1 MTWWIWILIG
11 LLLLAAEVA
20 VPGGIIMLFF
30 GIAALIV
37 GALVAGGLGGPLWVQ
52 SLLFSLLSIVSL
64 TTLRGP
70 ILRKM
75 GASTA
80 RADRVD
86 AIEGENV
93 LLITDLAPG
102 ADGKV
107 EFRGTS
113 WSARNVGNNP
123 LIKGEQ
129 GVVEKIKGVT
139 LLIRS
144 Q

>member
-1 MTWWIWILIG
+1 
-11 LLLLAAEVA
+11 
-20 VPGGIIMLFF
+20 
-30 GIAALIV
+30 
-37 GALVAGGLGGPLWVQ
+37 
-52 SLLFSLLSIVSL
+52 
-64 TTLRGP
+64 
-70 ILRKM
+70 
-75 GASTA
+75 
-80 RADRVD
+80 VD

-93 LLITDLAPG
+93 LVITDLAPG

-113 WSARNVGNNP
+113 WSAKNVGNNP

>member
-75 GASTA
+75 GAGTA

-93 LLITDLAPG
+93 LVITDLAPG

-113 WSARNVGNNP
+113 WSAKNVGNNP

>member
-64 TTLRGP
+64 TTLREP

-75 GASTA
+75 GARIA

-93 LLITDLAPG
+93 LVITDLAPG

-113 WSARNVGNNP
+113 WSAINVGNNP